1 MSEEQQDRIT
11 VLIVEDH
18 PMFRDALRGYIE
30 IRSDAFQL
38 VGETDNASEALALV
52 EETVPDVVLLDL
64 ELRHD
69 TEAGLEAIR
78 EIRAVSP
85 ETKVIVLTA
94 HRENELVF
102 PAIKAGAVAYLL
114 KENVHGKDVAD
125 IIHQVHE
132 GQPPLDPD
140 IAQKLWSYFQG
151 IIPTEGEPLP
161 YQEKLTRRE
170 QEVLELIVQRKTNRE
185 IADAL
190 VISVKTVKTHVSNML
205 HKLHLSNRTE
215 LRMYAVATRSELGR
229 SSRG

>member
-30 IRSDAFQL
+30 IHSDTCQL
-38 VGETDNASEALALV
+38 VGETDNVNDAMTLV
-52 EETVPDVVLLDL
+52 EEQAPDVVLLDL
-64 ELRHD
+64 ELQHD
-69 TEAGLEAIR
+69 MDAGLEAIG
-78 EIRAVSP
+78 EIRATSP

-94 HRENELVF
+94 HRESELVF

-114 KENVHGKDVAD
+114 KENVHGKDVAS
-125 IIHQVHE
+125 IIQQVHK

-140 IAQKLWSYFQG
+140 IAQQLWSYFQG
-151 IIPTEGEPLP
+151 VISTGRQPLP
-161 YQEKLTRRE
+161 YQERLTQRE
-170 QEVLELIVQRKTNRE
+170 QEVLELIVRRKTNKE
-185 IADAL
+185 IAEAL

-215 LRMYAVATRSELGR
+215 LRMYAVATRPELGR